1 MSSCL
6 RLLTLSWLV
15 LALVARDAEA
25 AEGGYSNYVPGTYGD
40 FAVAVAPD
48 PGLTLRND
56 IYYYGADESRAV
68 LQGQVRADVD
78 IALTIDF
85 LTAFYMTERRVL
97 GGRYAF
103 GAVGQLARTDI
114 EAEASTATGSIGIED
129 DKNGPGDVTL
139 IPWSLFW
146 NFGNL
151 HVNFAE
157 YIVAPTGFY
166 DQGDLA
172 NNGLNYWSF
181 DTNIAMTYLDPAW
194 GYEVS
199 FDVGYIYNTE
209 NTDTDYQTGQEVH
222 IDYMLNQYF
231 SETSAIGVHGFYLDQ
246 VTGDSGSGAIL
257 GDFKGEA
264 AGIGP
269 ALLWTP
275 KIKGKDVNVIV
286 KWLHEFHAE
295 WRLEGDH
302 VFASFALQF

>member
-1 MSSCL
+1 MNSRL
-6 RLLTLSWLV
+6 RILTFSWLV
-15 LALVARDAEA
+15 LPFATNDTRA

-56 IYYYGADESRAV
+56 VYYYSADESRAV
-68 LQGQVRADVD
+68 LQGQVRADLD

-85 LTAFYMTERRVL
+85 LTAFYMTERHIL

-114 EAEASTATGSIGIED
+114 EAEASTEIGSIGIED
-129 DKNGPGDVTL
+129 DKIGLGDVTL

-166 DQGDLA
+166 DNDDLA

-209 NTDTDYQTGQEVH
+209 N
-222 IDYMLNQYF
+222 
-231 SETSAIGVHGFYLDQ
+231 
-246 VTGDSGSGAIL
+246 
-257 GDFKGEA
+257 
-264 AGIGP
+264 P
-269 ALLWTP
+269 
-275 KIKGKDVNVIV
+275 
-286 KWLHEFHAE
+286 
-295 WRLEGDH
+295 
-302 VFASFALQF
+302 